1 MRYLLPNGQ
10 YIGSYQPFTFND
22 VQYPANWFQ
31 LATDEDKLRLGAVPV
46 VEANERADDRFYNVS
61 ETLEGAVITYVNTP
75 KDLTQLKAGEVSKV
89 NATAY
94 SMLLSTDFMDFRPN
108 YTPPQGW
115 LEWREAVRSVC
126 HDAKVAI
133 NACGTV
139 EELMTLPAI
148 QWPNDPNYIEPVI
161 EQVTPLGTP

>member
-1 MRYLLPNGQ
+1 MFKLDGKTLPQGVPFEHNG
-10 YIGSYQPFTFND
+10 I
-22 VQYPANWFQ
+22 QYPANWLNLTTLEEKAAIGITEIPEQ
-31 LATDEDKLRLGAVPV
+31 PRP
-46 VEANERADDRFYNVS
+46 DDRYYWVTENDDGSFS
-61 ETLEGAVITYVNTP
+61 TTP
-75 KDLTQLKAGEVSKV
+75 KDLEGLKTAEVSKV

-139 EELMTLPAI
+139 EELMALPAI
-148 QWPNDPNYIEPVI
+148 QWPNDPNYVEPVI

>member
-1 MRYLLPNGQ
+1 MFKLDGKTLPQGVPFEHNG
-10 YIGSYQPFTFND
+10 I
-22 VQYPANWFQ
+22 QYPANWLNLTSLEEKAAIGITEIPEQ
-31 LATDEDKLRLGAVPV
+31 PRP
-46 VEANERADDRFYNVS
+46 DDRYYWVTENDDGSFS
-61 ETLEGAVITYVNTP
+61 TTP
-75 KDLTQLKAGEVSKV
+75 KDLEGLKTTEVSKV

-94 SMLLSTDFMDFRPN
+94 STLLSTDFMDFRPN
-108 YTPPQGW
+108 YTPPAGW
-115 LEWREAVRSVC
+115 LEWREGVRSVC

-148 QWPNDPNYIEPVI
+148 QWPNDPNYVEPVI

>member
-1 MRYLLPNGQ
+1 MFKLEGKTLPQGVPFEHNG
-10 YIGSYQPFTFND
+10 I
-22 VQYPANWFQ
+22 QYPANWLNLTSLEEKAAIGITEIPEQ
-31 LATDEDKLRLGAVPV
+31 PRP
-46 VEANERADDRFYNVS
+46 DDRYYWVTENDDGSFS
-61 ETLEGAVITYVNTP
+61 TTP
-75 KDLTQLKAGEVSKV
+75 KDLEGLKTTEVSKV

-115 LEWREAVRSVC
+115 LEWREGVRSVC
-126 HDAKVAI
+126 HDAKAAI

-148 QWPNDPNYIEPVI
+148 QWPNDPNYVEPVI